1 MKKSRECL
9 DAWKSAWDSIQLGMT
24 KAQYLALMSSWC
36 VSEVYLNGPDF
47 ILRIL
52 HELSVED
59 KSGDSQRVEGFL
71 QEADRKAVDLDAEQS
86 NSILNVCA
94 AVLFHVE
101 TLAEFTSFDDCLFT
115 IRASITPG
123 VVASVFLGG
132 VCLWF
137 SMRVIRLRGGSN
149 PAAEQRVISR
159 FSKALSS
166 ISWGPQPLSCTDDGF
181 LTLLGNL
188 LEQTQVW
195 GTHIH
200 FKI

>member
-1 MKKSRECL
+1 
-9 DAWKSAWDSIQLGMT
+9 
-24 KAQYLALMSSWC
+24 
-36 VSEVYLNGPDF
+36 
-47 ILRIL
+47 
-52 HELSVED
+52 VED
-59 KSGDSQRVEGFL
+59 KSGDSQRVESLL
-71 QEADRKAVDLDAEQS
+71 QEADRKAIDLDAEQS

-101 TLAEFTSFDDCLFT
+101 TLAEFTSFDDCLLT

-159 FSKALSS
+159 FNKALSS

-188 LEQTQVW
+188 IEQTQVW

-200 FKI
+200 FTI